1 MAKKKAKKRKP
12 TAKKKTAKKTARM
25 RVRITCPMCR
35 CKGMVNMPKHT
46 CKSACE
52 CPCCKETIEAGK
64 CCILCDYS
72 DKACGAC
79 KKK

>member
-12 TAKKKTAKKTARM
+12 AAKKRTGM
-25 RVRITCPMCR
+25 RVRVTCPMCK

-46 CKSACE
+46 CKSSCK
-52 CPCCKETIEAGK
+52 CPCCKETIEADK
-64 CCILCDYS
+64 CCVLCDYS
-72 DKACGAC
+72 NKSCGGVC